1 MRFACCTCRLTTLLP
16 FSLALFYPFSAS
28 SFIVHAVLPP
38 PAMAPLLASQTGASS
53 TTSLADLALAQSA
66 KEAEEA
72 LKSRTKAR
80 SRRIDFASRNKASFS
95 QNESINVKPAH
106 AAVEQSVTVNVMSDD
121 DEEGSMEDVTS
132 QRRGDQDPYLK
143 VAIQLQKD
151 RTARDIVQYSNIGL
165 AGVTP
170 PRHGIQVS
178 PCYCF
183 ICCQVS
189 TQTRL

>member
-1 MRFACCTCRLTTLLP
+1 MRLTCCTCRLTTLL
-16 FSLALFYPFSAS
+16 SLSLVLFYPFTATSL
-28 SFIVHAVLPP
+28 IVHAVLPP

-53 TTSLADLALAQSA
+53 ATSLADLALAQSA
-66 KEAEEA
+66 REAEEA
-72 LKSRTKAR
+72 AKSRTKAR

-95 QNESINVKPAH
+95 QNETMNVKPAH
-106 AAVEQSVTVNVMSDD
+106 AAVEQSVTVNVMSE
-121 DEEGSMEDVTS
+121 DEDEGSMEDVTS
-132 QRRGDQDPYLK
+132 QRRGDHDPYLK

-178 PCYCF
+178 LSAFLVCT
-183 ICCQVS
+183 VD
-189 TQTRL
+189 TQR